1 MNLNDD
7 KIKYTAECG
16 QPEAPLSNLNR
27 HWATYYHKQ
36 GGFKLAAPSC
46 SGFLAWIDP
55 DRFQNGCSRSGDETL
70 FPIST
75 KDRTQYLILLQA
87 TRTFD
92 IPIEAGSVYW
102 GRCLWPGWEPSNSS
116 SSHRHGY
123 CENFARGT
131 SLNIPVLQTATR
143 RELQ

>member
-70 FPIST
+70 FPISS
-75 KDRTQYLILLQA
+75 KYPDLLNKLLVNL
-87 TRTFD
+87 TGKS
-92 IPIEAGSVYW
+92 PIIREAFNKKRPFSY
-102 GRCLWPGWEPSNSS
+102 
-116 SSHRHGY
+116 
-123 CENFARGT
+123 
-131 SLNIPVLQTATR
+131 
-143 RELQ
+143 

>member
-70 FPIST
+70 FPISSQDQDDLLSFQLT
-75 KDRTQYLILLQA
+75 HLRVILCWLSWC
-87 TRTFD
+87 T
-92 IPIEAGSVYW
+92 
-102 GRCLWPGWEPSNSS
+102 
-116 SSHRHGY
+116 
-123 CENFARGT
+123 
-131 SLNIPVLQTATR
+131 
-143 RELQ
+143 

>member
-70 FPIST
+70 FPISIFLRSLPT
-75 KDRTQYLILLQA
+75 
-87 TRTFD
+87 D
-92 IPIEAGSVYW
+92 I
-102 GRCLWPGWEPSNSS
+102 
-116 SSHRHGY
+116 
-123 CENFARGT
+123 
-131 SLNIPVLQTATR
+131 
-143 RELQ
+143 

>member
-75 KDRTQYLILLQA
+75 KYM
-87 TRTFD
+87 F
-92 IPIEAGSVYW
+92 
-102 GRCLWPGWEPSNSS
+102 
-116 SSHRHGY
+116 
-123 CENFARGT
+123 
-131 SLNIPVLQTATR
+131 QTANNEQNQGHNTKYLSDKNMHDISVFVKHVQWTLL
-143 RELQ
+143 E

>member
-70 FPIST
+70 FPISNT
-75 KDRTQYLILLQA
+75 DTNTELALSNKHRQQHRAVKICMYIFGFGTDISCMSKYALHGDTL
-87 TRTFD
+87 TRQ
-92 IPIEAGSVYW
+92 VVW
-102 GRCLWPGWEPSNSS
+102 W
-116 SSHRHGY
+116 
-123 CENFARGT
+123 
-131 SLNIPVLQTATR
+131 
-143 RELQ
+143 